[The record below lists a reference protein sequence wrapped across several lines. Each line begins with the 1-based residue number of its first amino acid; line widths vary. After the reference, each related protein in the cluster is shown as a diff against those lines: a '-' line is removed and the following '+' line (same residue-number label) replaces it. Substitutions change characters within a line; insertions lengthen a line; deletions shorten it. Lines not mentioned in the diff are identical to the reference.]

1 MMKVCYHFRFMD
13 EENEY
18 GWNDLTFKFY
28 RDGHVV
34 IVDNES
40 GNHVNTKQLKGKALD
55 FYIRKRIYLIK
66 TNLQEQQ
73 LKYA

>member
-1 MMKVCYHFRFMD
+1 MKACNHFRFMD
-13 EENEY
+13 EGNEY

-28 RDGHVV
+28 PDGHVV
-34 IVDNES
+34 IMDNETS
-40 GNHVNTKQLKGKALD
+40 NLVNPKQLKGKALD

-73 LKYA
+73 LKYAN